1 PERKPIHPGETLRTE
16 YLEPL
21 SISVPE
27 LAQQLQVEEQIIQEL
42 LAEKANLTR
51 LRPNHLFSQGNF
63 KKANPTLP
71 LRQKRNLKSR
81 RQGAFSI
88 TWPNTKF
95 IPNKLLVLIT
105 KQVEIIKPKEALNDE
120 TKKQCIACQE
130 LLDFLE
136 PEVGKYL
143 CGKVK
148 CLRSYIAGKAKEK
161 HE

>member
-42 LAEKANLTR
+42 LAEKANLT
-51 LRPNHLFSQGNF
+51 
-63 KKANPTLP
+63 
-71 LRQKRNLKSR
+71 
-81 RQGAFSI
+81 
-88 TWPNTKF
+88 
-95 IPNKLLVLIT
+95 
-105 KQVEIIKPKEALNDE
+105 IIKPKEALNDE